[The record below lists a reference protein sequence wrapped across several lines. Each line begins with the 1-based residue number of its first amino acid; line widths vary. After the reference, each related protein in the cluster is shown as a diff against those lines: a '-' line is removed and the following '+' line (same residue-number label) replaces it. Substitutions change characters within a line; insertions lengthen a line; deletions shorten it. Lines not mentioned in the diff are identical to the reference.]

1 MNWADVVCIGCGL
14 GQSDCSRA
22 ILKATMQFCR
32 VPCVID
38 ADGINLLSECCEML
52 EKASMPVVLTPHM
65 KEMAGLIKCTVSE
78 LQEQR
83 LDKLRDFTE
92 QYPVV
97 CALKDSRTIVA
108 ERERS
113 FYVNTAGNQG
123 MAKAG
128 SGDVLAGVITGLL
141 AGHLDSYEAAVLGVY
156 LHACG
161 GDLAKEQLGSYSI
174 LAEDLIDGL
183 ALCLKEAEEEY
194 ETI

>member
-1 MNWADVVCIGCGL
+1 
-14 GQSDCSRA
+14 
-22 ILKATMQFCR
+22 
-32 VPCVID
+32 
-38 ADGINLLSECCEML
+38 
-52 EKASMPVVLTPHM
+52 
-65 KEMAGLIKCTVSE
+65 
-78 LQEQR
+78 
-83 LDKLRDFTE
+83 
-92 QYPVV
+92 
-97 CALKDSRTIVA
+97 
-108 ERERS
+108 
-113 FYVNTAGNQG
+113 

-183 ALCLKEAEEEY
+183 ALCLKEAEEKY